1 VDATTPTD
9 VSWLPGWAEVLIW
22 VGIIIVLAAI
32 CIWIV
37 RRVEHR
43 SVARVLREGETVRA
57 RQRGTAIGALATG
70 VIYLVVIAAIVAVIA
85 VVFGA
90 NSVAAISGS
99 AFVLLVLGFAVQ
111 RLLADVVAGFLILFE
126 GQFAV
131 GDLVSLESTV
141 PMGVVERAGLRA
153 TVLRAMNGDVIYMP
167 NSQVKAAQRL
177 PHRARDME
185 VGVLVTDVA
194 PVARAVADAADLVG
208 PGGVR
213 FASAPMVTRTDDM
226 GDGLAWVRIRVD
238 VMPGFEWMVS
248 GLLVDVIRA
257 RCGDRLKGDP
267 VVSDADRDVVRAYE
281 RMLREAKRAGNAS
294 GAGGSAPGQVPG
306 QPPAT

>member
-1 VDATTPTD
+1 MDATTPTD
-9 VSWLPGWAEVLIW
+9 VSWIPAWAEVLIW
-22 VGIIIVLAAI
+22 VGAIVIVAAMG
-32 CIWIV
+32 IWIV
-37 RRVEHR
+37 RMVERR
-43 SVARVLREGETVRA
+43 SVARVMRQGETVQA

-70 VIYLVVIAAIVAVIA
+70 VIYLVVIAAIVAVVA

-99 AFVLLVLGFAVQ
+99 AFVLLVLGFTAQ
-111 RLLADVVAGFLILFE
+111 RLLADVVAGFFILFE

-141 PMGVVERAGLRA
+141 PVGVVERAGLRA
-153 TVLRAMNGDVIYMP
+153 TVLRALNGDVIYVP

-177 PHRARDME
+177 PHAMRDIE
-185 VGVLVTDVA
+185 VGVLVSDVA

-213 FASAPMVTRTDDM
+213 FASAPMITRTDDM

-238 VMPGFEWMVS
+238 VPPGFEWMAT

-257 RCGDRLKGDP
+257 RAGDALKGDP
-267 VVSDADRDVVRAYE
+267 VCSDTDRGVMRGYE
-281 RMLREAKRAGNAS
+281 KMLREAGQ
-294 GAGGSAPGQVPG
+294 AP
-306 QPPAT
+306 PPAAS

>member
-1 VDATTPTD
+1 MDTTTPTD
-9 VSWLPGWAEVLIW
+9 VSWLPNWAEVLIW
-22 VGIIIVLAAI
+22 IGVIVLVAAI

-37 RRVEHR
+37 RTVEHR
-43 SVARVLREGETVRA
+43 SVARVLRQGESVRA
-57 RQRGTAIGALATG
+57 RQRGTAIGALAAG
-70 VIYLVVIAAIVAVIA
+70 VIYLIVVAAVVAVIA
-85 VVFGA
+85 VIFGA

-111 RLLADVVAGFLILFE
+111 RLLADVVAGFFILFE

-131 GDLVSLESTV
+131 GDLVMLESTV

-153 TVLRAMNGDVIYMP
+153 TVLRAMNGDIIYMP
-167 NSQVKAAQRL
+167 NSQVKAAQRM
-177 PHRARDME
+177 PHRTRDME

-213 FASAPMVTRTDDM
+213 FSSAPMITRTDDM
-226 GDGLAWVRIRVD
+226 GDGLAWVRMRVD

-248 GLLVDVIRA
+248 GLLVDVLRA
-257 RCGDRLKGDP
+257 RCGDALKGEP
-267 VVSDADRDVVRAYE
+267 VVSDSDRDVLRGYE
-281 RMLREAKRAGNAS
+281 RMLREAGDDPDRA
-294 GAGGSAPGQVPG
+294 
-306 QPPAT
+306 AT

>member
-1 VDATTPTD
+1 MDVTTPTD
-9 VSWLPGWAEVLIW
+9 VSWLPAWAEVLVW
-22 VGIIIVLAAI
+22 VGIIALVAAI
-32 CIWIV
+32 GIWIV
-37 RRVEHR
+37 RVVERR
-43 SVARVLREGETVRA
+43 SVARVLRQGETVQA

-70 VIYLVVIAAIVAVIA
+70 VTYLVVIAAIVAAVA

-99 AFVLLVLGFAVQ
+99 AFVLLVLGFTVQ
-111 RLLADVVAGFLILFE
+111 RLLADVVAGFFILFE

-153 TVLRAMNGDVIYMP
+153 TVLRALNGDVIYVP
-167 NSQVKAAQRL
+167 NSQIKAAQRL
-177 PHRARDME
+177 SHAMRQME
-185 VGVLVTDVA
+185 VGVLVADVA

-213 FASAPMVTRTDDM
+213 FASPPLVTRTDDM
-226 GDGLAWVRIRVD
+226 GDGLSWVRIRVD
-238 VMPGFEWMVS
+238 VPPGFEWMAT

-257 RCGDRLKGDP
+257 RCGDALKGEP
-267 VVSDADRDVVRAYE
+267 ITSDADSGVFRDYE
-281 RMLREAKRAGNAS
+281 RTLREA
-294 GAGGSAPGQVPG
+294 
-306 QPPAT
+306 